1 MRHHLQ
7 RALTPFL
14 GILLCGPAAAQ
25 FPNLGRVQPRGFQR
39 GAEVELH
46 LTGAALE
53 DARGLLFDTEGLSV
67 LSIEND
73 GKAVV
78 AKLSVAPDCPLG
90 LHALWVRTAV
100 GLSNLR
106 TFRVGALTEVAEA
119 EPNGT
124 SAEAQAIPLDT
135 TVNGTADNED
145 LDIYAFEGTAGER
158 VSVEI
163 EGLRLGQTLFDPAIA
178 LFDPAGF
185 ALGSSDDSAI
195 GRQDGAI
202 SVVLKTTGL
211 HKVHVR
217 ESSYRGNG
225 NSHYRLH
232 VGRFPRPMMALPA
245 GGPSGAPLNVKI
257 LGDGSGE
264 VEASITP
271 DLGRANWGRTLP
283 GVSAIHVADA
293 GGVSP
298 TPIFVR
304 ASSLTNVLS
313 AEPDESHDLATRFE
327 VPAAL
332 NGVLEAPGDR
342 DSFRFPSKK
351 GEALLFSV
359 HARSLRSPVDSVLSV
374 HAAGGGQL
382 ASNDDNGSPD
392 SRIEFT
398 APNNGDYV
406 VTITDHL
413 GAGGP
418 THAYRL
424 EVDRPRS
431 SLVIGL
437 QGVRKS
443 VCIPQG
449 GRSVIGLRADRER
462 FGGEVAVFLEG
473 LPSGVSAT
481 PLPVRAGTNV
491 IPLLLEASADA
502 PQSETLVRVT
512 GEGVE
517 GTTGGLREDVLLVQ
531 GRNEVVFW
539 THTIDRLPLAVT
551 QPAPFSV
558 RATQPAVPLVQSGLL
573 NVEITAERAEGF
585 TGAIALTMVT
595 LPPGVTA
602 SREARIEPGQT
613 STMIS
618 FDANANAPL
627 GKWPLVIAAESNIPG
642 GRARIATQ
650 VFELEIARPFAR
662 FKAQAA
668 SIDQGSEAE
677 MFVEVERLDGCRGSA
692 KVRLLGLPHQVSSDE
707 LTLDAATETLVFPL
721 RAGPDAPAGRHR
733 TLSFNATFT
742 LEGGS
747 FIQGL
752 SAAELRVNKPAPAP
766 APKEE
771 KVEPP
776 KPKAE
781 PKPQVK
787 KERPPTRLEKLRQ
800 EHAERV
806 REREGATGEGA
817 ACSSRSF
824 SPLELGTSSPTSRCL
839 PQKCGW
845 TAPSTPSESA
855 GWQTTMTCQRSTGP
869 SARSSGSVM
878 TRSSRMRRESCGR

>member
-1 MRHHLQ
+1 VLHLQ
-7 RALTPFL
+7 RVLTPFL
-14 GILLCGPAAAQ
+14 GCLLCATAVAQ
-25 FPNLGRVQPRGFQR
+25 FPNLGGVQPRGFQR
-39 GAEVELH
+39 GKEVELR

-106 TFRVGALTEVAEA
+106 TFSVGALTEVAEV

-124 SAEAQAIPLDT
+124 NAEAQEISLDN

-145 LDIYAFEGTAGER
+145 LDLYAFEGTAGER

-163 EGLRLGQTLFDPAIA
+163 EGLRLGQTLFDPAIT
-178 LFDPAGF
+178 LFDPSGF
-185 ALGSSDDSAI
+185 ALGSSDDSAL
-195 GRQDGAI
+195 GRQDGAL
-202 SVVLKTTGL
+202 SVVLTTTGR
-211 HKVHVR
+211 HHVQVR

-225 NSHYRLH
+225 NCHYRLH
-232 VGRFPRPMMALPA
+232 VGRFPRPMMAFPA
-245 GGPSGAPLNVKI
+245 GGPPGAPLTVTT

-271 DLGRANWGRTLP
+271 DIAHANWGRTSP

-304 ASSLTNVLS
+304 ASELTNVLS
-313 AEPDESHDLATRFE
+313 AEPDDTHDLATRFE
-327 VPAAL
+327 APAAL
-332 NGVLEAPGDR
+332 NGILEAPGDR
-342 DSFRFPSKK
+342 DSFRFNAMK
-351 GEALLFSV
+351 GETLFFTV
-359 HARSLRSPVDSVLSV
+359 HARSLRSPVDSVLSI

-382 ASNDDNGSPD
+382 ASNDDNSGPD
-392 SRIEFT
+392 SRIDFT

-413 GAGGP
+413 GAGSP

-424 EVDRPRS
+424 EVDNPRS
-431 SLVIGL
+431 GLVIGL
-437 QGVRKS
+437 QGARKS
-443 VCIPQG
+443 ICIPQG

-462 FGGEVAVFLEG
+462 FGAEVAVSLKG
-473 LPSGVSAT
+473 LPSGVSASL
-481 PLPVRAGTNV
+481 LPVRAGTNV

-502 PQSETLVRVT
+502 PQTEALVGVT
-512 GEGVE
+512 GEGIE
-517 GTTGGLREDVLLVQ
+517 GTTGGLREDELLVT
-531 GRNEVVFW
+531 GRGDVIFW

-558 RATQPAVPLVQSGLL
+558 RATQPGVPLVQGGLMT
-573 NVEITAERAEGF
+573 VEVTAERAEGF

-595 LPPGVTA
+595 IPPGVTA

-642 GRARIATQ
+642 GRARVATR
-650 VFELEIARPFAR
+650 VFELEIARPFVR

-668 SIDQGSEAE
+668 SVDQGGEAE
-677 MFVEVERLDGCRGSA
+677 MFVEVERLDGFRGSA

-707 LTLDAATETLVFPL
+707 LTLDATTETLVFSL

-766 APKEE
+766 APAPAVKEKKE
-771 KVEPP
+771 EPP
-776 KPKAE
+776 KPKPE

-806 REREGATGEGA
+806 RQREGATEEGDA
-817 ACSSRSF
+817 
-824 SPLELGTSSPTSRCL
+824 
-839 PQKCGW
+839 
-845 TAPSTPSESA
+845 
-855 GWQTTMTCQRSTGP
+855 
-869 SARSSGSVM
+869 
-878 TRSSRMRRESCGR
+878 